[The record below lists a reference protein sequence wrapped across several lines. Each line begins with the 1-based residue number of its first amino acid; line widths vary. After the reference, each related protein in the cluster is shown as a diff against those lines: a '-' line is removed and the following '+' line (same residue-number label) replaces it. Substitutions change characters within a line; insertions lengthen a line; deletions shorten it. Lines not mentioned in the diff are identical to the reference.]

1 MSAFPL
7 PRTTMLAAA
16 LSCTLVA
23 TVALADGGISCRE
36 CAPLPADYTLEP
48 RSCETPTPLV
58 FGKTSKVRPTSSE
71 LGVFVDVDLAGD
83 SAHPARIW
91 LGVSDRTVPYYA
103 IFQGT
108 SKKASSCGALGGF
121 ESLAEFGTNLDWLP
135 ARSSLPYV
143 RISSHTRLGGC
154 AGLNSVATVAW
165 LALTKRWAVLNAYE
179 YGDKFCDGDEPDPS
193 EKLHAKG
200 LKAYR
205 SGDFTTAEI
214 RWRKA
219 LPLGKAVSDL
229 GFMLDQR
236 GRSKEA
242 ESWLIAAAASHHRP
256 EAWLNLADL
265 YWKTGH
271 RPLAAKA
278 YRNYIEVF
286 PLSARPK
293 PGEPAPTPV
302 KRALQRAS
310 KD

>member
-1 MSAFPL
+1 MSALPL
-7 PRTTMLAAA
+7 PRTTLLAAA

-23 TVALADGGISCRE
+23 TVARADGISCRE

-48 RSCETPTPLV
+48 QSCETPTPLV
-58 FGKTSKVRPTSSE
+58 FGKPSKARPTSTQR
-71 LGVFVDVDLAGD
+71 GVFVDVDLTGVG
-83 SAHPARIW
+83 AHPARIW
-91 LGVSDRTVPYYA
+91 LGVSHSTVPYYA

-108 SKKASSCGALGGF
+108 SKTASSCGALGGF
-121 ESLAEFGTNLDWLP
+121 EVLADFGTSLHWSP
-135 ARSSLPYV
+135 APASLPYV
-143 RISSHTRLGGC
+143 RISSHTRLGAC

-165 LALTKRWAVLNAYE
+165 LALSKRWAVLNAYDH
-179 YGDKFCDGDEPDPS
+179 GDGFCAGDEPDPS
-193 EKLHAKG
+193 VKLHAEG

-205 SGDFTTAEI
+205 SGDFTTAETL
-214 RWRKA
+214 WRKA

-229 GFMLDQR
+229 GFMFDQR

-242 ESWLIAAAASHHRP
+242 ERWLVAAAASHSRP

-271 RPLAAKA
+271 RPLAAKV
-278 YRNYIEVF
+278 YRGYIYMF
-286 PLSARPK
+286 NLGARPK
-293 PGEPAPTPV
+293 HGKPAPTPV